1 MDVRDNIRNY
11 IRDKG
16 LTQSIM
22 AERAGMTPAKLS
34 ATLLKKRKLE
44 VGEFISLCEAMGV
57 SMEEMRNYGSKSA

>member
-57 SMEEMRNYGSKSA
+57 SMEEMRYYGPKSA

>member
-44 VGEFISLCEAMGV
+44 VGEFIGLCEAMGV
-57 SMEEMRNYGSKSA
+57 SMEEMRDYGSKSA

>member
-57 SMEEMRNYGSKSA
+57 SMEEMRNYNSKSA